1 MNDGSYPKK
10 FFTVGSISRKLV
22 ENFVRKWGLGWVERI
37 PLELNQTPTSG
48 FDLEGEFISLYI
60 SDSDLPSLNLLKA
73 HIELLK
79 NPQDIEIIIL
89 AETEHFQEQA
99 IAWADIN
106 VRHKGL
112 TPQVIIRESA
122 NSILE
127 CYAHFLCGFSFS
139 CVDYQSIRHW
149 LHAGSTYVSAGC
161 ESVPPKELPYTLYLE
176 IKKLE
181 KDADAKQ
188 LELAAINVVFLGDVW
203 SFELLEAMTLMLH
216 ACMSESTAVT
226 VHSNFQTDGQSDI
239 GFKLFAAMKRKSE
252 KAPDNDLPVFLKG

>member
-10 FFTVGSISRKLV
+10 IFTVGSISREIV
-22 ENFVRKWGLGWVERI
+22 ENFFREWRFGWVEHISLDLKPTHI
-37 PLELNQTPTSG
+37 PA

-60 SDSDLPSLNLLKA
+60 SDSDLTSLDLLKA
-73 HIELLK
+73 HIALLK
-79 NPQDIEIIIL
+79 NPQNIEIIIL

-161 ESVPPKELPYTLYLE
+161 ETVPPKELPYTLYLE

-181 KDADAKQ
+181 KDADVKRM
-188 LELAAINVVFLGDVW
+188 ELAAINVVFLGAVW

-216 ACMSESTAVT
+216 ACISESTTVT
-226 VHSNFQTDGQSDI
+226 VHSNFQTSGQSDI
-239 GFKLFAAMKRKSE
+239 GFKLFAAMKRKSD
-252 KAPDNDLPVFLKG
+252 KDPDDNLPVFLRG